1 MLQFSAAFAL
11 FLALHSVPALPA
23 VRENIIRRTGRPLY
37 FAVYS
42 AVSVIALVWVF
53 SAALS
58 LDYVPL
64 WDLKPWHAAITF
76 VMTPVGV
83 FLVLAGLF
91 SRNPLSVSIRS
102 SGTPAAISRLT
113 RHPVLWG
120 FAFWA
125 IGHIAANGDLR
136 SLVLFGGLAL
146 FSLGSMPMIEK
157 RARRRLGPWWERLA
171 DKTSIIPFSAVLRGS
186 PLRIDRPMAVA
197 ILVTAMTTAWLLFG
211 GGHAMLVG
219 ADPVSIFL

>member
-76 VMTPVGV
+76 VMAPVGV

-146 FSLGSMPMIEK
+146 FSLGSIPMIEK

-186 PLRIDRPMAVA
+186 PLRIDRPMAAAV
-197 ILVTAMTTAWLLFG
+197 LVTAMTTAWLLFG